1 MTRALFGRRTQVN
14 KLPVRTS
21 RSAGVRAGPPAAIGA
36 CDPSSP
42 TRPRRALPWL
52 QAAPRLIA
60 VAPAGSGERG
70 QWRFVGGISLR
81 IPIWHGHSDEVVGGC
96 VTRMVLQCTTQ
107 PNFMLSAALA
117 ARREGQRHQPCAEH
131 PSAEVPGQ
139 QVPLASCAV
148 SLAPAPSPG
157 RFGSHVSGLSITHA
171 LSILPGGAGMGDTP
185 WFAGGQ
191 AAMVPQLHTGGT
203 CLGEAEKTRS
213 RKGQCMQWWVTDLW
227 G

>member
-81 IPIWHGHSDEVVGGC
+81 IPIWHGHSDEVVGTALRGWFC
-96 VTRMVLQCTTQ
+96 SAPHNPTSCSVQLWQQGGRDNAISPAQSIPRPRFQDSRCLWLPALCPWLQPPLQ
-107 PNFMLSAALA
+107 GGLA
-117 ARREGQRHQPCAEH
+117 ATSQG
-131 PSAEVPGQ
+131 SA
-139 QVPLASCAV
+139 
-148 SLAPAPSPG
+148 SP
-157 RFGSHVSGLSITHA
+157 
-171 LSILPGGAGMGDTP
+171 
-185 WFAGGQ
+185 
-191 AAMVPQLHTGGT
+191 
-203 CLGEAEKTRS
+203 TR
-213 RKGQCMQWWVTDLW
+213 
-227 G
+227 